1 MMGNKNLI
9 PYDYRALIT
18 WGVIASFL
26 FTFSQ
31 TLLSYSLVFGIV
43 FITLFIFLGLFIDYR
58 LTKKQNLLMQIKNF
72 TSMQIFIFKIAI
84 SIFIFMSI
92 FSILSL
98 KIDEYSFVYT
108 LWIFIIS
115 IFSLILSYLIKTKIY
130 ELHANVLFLTSI
142 FLLFLSMFL
151 NSEQLRFFSQIL
163 CIIEIGFGYILIG
176 ILKNI
181 ESKTQ
186 N

>member
-1 MMGNKNLI
+1 MVNKELI

-18 WGVIASFL
+18 WGVIACFL

-31 TLLSYSLVFGIV
+31 SILSTSITIGIV
-43 FITLFIFLGLFIDYR
+43 FILFLISFGLLVDYK
-58 LTKKQNLLMQIKNF
+58 LTQKQNLLAGIKSF
-72 TSMQIFIFKIAI
+72 TSMQILIFKITI
-84 SIFIFMSI
+84 SIFLFLSI

-98 KIDEYSFVYT
+98 KINEYSFIYI
-108 LWIFIIS
+108 LWIFLIGL
-115 IFSLILSYLIKTKIY
+115 FSLILSFLTSTKIY
-130 ELHANVLFLTSI
+130 DIHSKILIFTSI
-142 FLLFLSMFL
+142 LLLLLSLFLSSQLISFL
-151 NSEQLRFFSQIL
+151 SQIL

>member
-1 MMGNKNLI
+1 MVNKELI

-26 FTFSQ
+26 FTFAQ
-31 TLLSYSLVFGIV
+31 NILSFSLILGIS
-43 FITLFIFLGLFIDYR
+43 FIILSISFGLFIDYK
-58 LTKKQNLLMQIKNF
+58 LTKKQNSLAKMNTF
-72 TSMQIFIFKIAI
+72 NSMQILIFKITI
-84 SIFIFMSI
+84 SIFIFLGI

-98 KIDEYSFVYT
+98 RINEYSFIYI
-108 LWIFIIS
+108 LWIFLIGL
-115 IFSLILSYLIKTKIY
+115 FSLILSFLTNTNIY
-130 ELHANVLFLTSI
+130 NLHAKVLVLSSILLLLLSI
-142 FLLFLSMFL
+142 FLSSELISFL
-151 NSEQLRFFSQIL
+151 SQIL
-163 CIIEIGFGYILIG
+163 CIVEIGFGYILIG

>member
-1 MMGNKNLI
+1 MMVNNNLI

-26 FTFSQ
+26 FTFAQ
-31 TLLSYSLVFGIV
+31 NLLSSSLFWGIILIV
-43 FITLFIFLGLFIDYR
+43 FSISSGLIIDYK
-58 LTKKQNLLMQIKNF
+58 LTKKQNLLVKINNF
-72 TSMQIFIFKIAI
+72 TSMQVLIFKITI
-84 SIFIFMSI
+84 SIFIFLTL

-98 KIDEYSFVYT
+98 QINEYSFIYI
-108 LWIFIIS
+108 LWLFLIG
-115 IFSLILSYLIKTKIY
+115 IFSFVLS
-130 ELHANVLFLTSI
+130 FLTISNIYNIHALVLISSSILLLLLSI
-142 FLLFLSMFL
+142 FLG
-151 NSEQLRFFSQIL
+151 SEVISLLSQIF